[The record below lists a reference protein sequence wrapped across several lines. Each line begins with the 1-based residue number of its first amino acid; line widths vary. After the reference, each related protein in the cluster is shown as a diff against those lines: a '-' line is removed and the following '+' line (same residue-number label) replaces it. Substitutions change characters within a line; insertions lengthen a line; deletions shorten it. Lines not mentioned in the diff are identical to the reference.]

1 MTTTHRYKAAVI
13 IPSRGGADI
22 LHYPLDALA
31 AQTEKD
37 FQVIVVLDGDIDNSE
52 AVLDRYIAEGKLN
65 LTKIVFE
72 ENRGR
77 VAALNAGHRAADAD
91 VLIRCDDDLEP
102 AADYVEARIRLHRDY
117 DGVIGTLKNVYPDTP
132 YSRVYGNFRDARFK
146 EGALSVAEEGRWL
159 YWNGNSSIS
168 AEYFDRTGGYDP
180 AYRLYGWEDVDMG
193 KMVHDAGG
201 RIIISDEVEVK
212 HYAEATTTAVRAL
225 RALHSGSARTA
236 RKHTL
241 PRTRRVRGG
250 SWSRPSLVSPPRRPL
265 RLWAMRAIRFCSS
278 CLLRLLRSLWH
289 CRSRLHPTPVFT
301 ILSELRKF
309 SRRKRKCHSL
319 SS

>member
-1 MTTTHRYKAAVI
+1 MTTHRYKAAVI
-13 IPSRGGADI
+13 IPSRGGAEI
-22 LHYPLDALA
+22 LHYPLDALT

-52 AVLDRYIAEGKLN
+52 AVLDRYIADGKLN

-91 VLIRCDDDLEP
+91 ILIRCDDDLQP
-102 AADYVEARIRLHRDY
+102 APDYVANQIRLHRDY

-146 EGALSVAEEGRWL
+146 QGALSVAEEGRWL

-168 AEYFDRTGGYDP
+168 AEFYERTGGYDP

-212 HYAEATTTAVRAL
+212 HYAEATTTAVHAL
-225 RALHSGSARTA
+225 RALHSGSARTIFV
-236 RKHTL
+236 RKHGDAAHPAPNPSGPWGFLVKTL
-241 PRTRRVRGG
+241 ARFTTEKTIKTLGDASDKILLKLPAKLAEK
-250 SWSRPSLVSPPRRPL
+250 LVALQVEAASYAGIHYPE
-265 RLWAMRAIRFCSS
+265 RAQK
-278 CLLRLLRSLWH
+278 
-289 CRSRLHPTPVFT
+289 VF
-301 ILSELRKF
+301 
-309 SRRKRKCHSL
+309 
-319 SS
+319 

>member
-1 MTTTHRYKAAVI
+1 MTTHRYKAAVI
-13 IPSRGGADI
+13 IPSRGGAEI

-31 AQTEKD
+31 EQTEKD

-52 AVLDRYIAEGKLN
+52 AVVDRYIAEGKLN

-91 VLIRCDDDLEP
+91 ILIRCDDDLQP
-102 AADYVEARIRLHRDY
+102 APDYVANQIRLHRDY

-146 EGALSVAEEGRWL
+146 QGALSVAEEGRWL

-168 AEYFDRTGGYDP
+168 AEFYERTGGYDP

-212 HYAEATTTAVRAL
+212 HYAEATTTAV
-225 RALHSGSARTA
+225 HSGSARTIFV
-236 RKHTL
+236 RKHGDAAHPAPNPSGPWGFLVKTL
-241 PRTRRVRGG
+241 ARFTTEKTIKTLGDASDKILLKLPAKLAEK
-250 SWSRPSLVSPPRRPL
+250 LVALQVEAASYAGIHYPE
-265 RLWAMRAIRFCSS
+265 RAQK
-278 CLLRLLRSLWH
+278 
-289 CRSRLHPTPVFT
+289 VF
-301 ILSELRKF
+301 
-309 SRRKRKCHSL
+309 
-319 SS
+319 

>member
-91 VLIRCDDDLEP
+91 ILIRCDDDLEP
-102 AADYVEARIRLHRDY
+102 AADYVEVQIRLHRDY

-132 YSRVYGNFRDARFK
+132 YSQVYGNFRDARFK

-168 AEYFDRTGGYDP
+168 AEYFDHTGGYDP

-193 KMVHDAGG
+193 KMVHDVGG

-225 RALHSGSARTA
+225 RALHSGSARTSFV
-236 RKHTL
+236 RKHGDAAHPAPNPTGLWGFLVKTL
-241 PRTRRVRGG
+241 ARFTTEKTIKALGDASDKILLKLPAKAAEK
-250 SWSRPSLVSPPRRPL
+250 LVALQVEAASYAGIHYPE
-265 RLWAMRAIRFCSS
+265 RAQK
-278 CLLRLLRSLWH
+278 
-289 CRSRLHPTPVFT
+289 VF
-301 ILSELRKF
+301 
-309 SRRKRKCHSL
+309 
-319 SS
+319 

>member
-13 IPSRGGADI
+13 IPSRGGAEI
-22 LHYPLDALA
+22 LHYPLDALKN
-31 AQTEKD
+31 QTEKD

-52 AVLDRYIAEGKLN
+52 AVLDRYIAEGTLN
-65 LTKIVFE
+65 LSKIVFD

-77 VAALNAGHRAADAD
+77 VSALNAGHRAANAD
-91 VLIRCDDDLEP
+91 ILIRCDDDLQP
-102 AADYVEARIRLHRDY
+102 KADYVEAQIRLHRDY
-117 DGVIGTLKNVYPDTP
+117 DGVVGTLKNVYPDTP

-146 EGALSVAEEGRWL
+146 QGALSAPEAGRWL

-168 AEYFDRTGGYDP
+168 TEFYERTGGYDP

-225 RALHSGSARTA
+225 RALHSGSARTIFV
-236 RKHTL
+236 RKHGEAAHPAPNPSGPWGLAVKTL
-241 PRTRRVRGG
+241 ARFTTEKTIKILGDLSDKVLLKLPVKVAEKIVALQVEAASYAGIRY
-250 SWSRPSLVSPPRRPL
+250 PE
-265 RLWAMRAIRFCSS
+265 RAQKNF
-278 CLLRLLRSLWH
+278 
-289 CRSRLHPTPVFT
+289 
-301 ILSELRKF
+301 
-309 SRRKRKCHSL
+309 
-319 SS
+319 

>member
-91 VLIRCDDDLEP
+91 ILIRCDDDLEP
-102 AADYVEARIRLHRDY
+102 ASDYVEAQIRLHRDY

-225 RALHSGSARTA
+225 HSGSARTIFV
-236 RKHTL
+236 RKHGEDAHPAPNPTGAWGFLVKTL
-241 PRTRRVRGG
+241 ARFTTEKTIKALGDASDKILLKLPTKVAEK
-250 SWSRPSLVSPPRRPL
+250 LVALQVEAASYAGIRYPE
-265 RLWAMRAIRFCSS
+265 RAQK
-278 CLLRLLRSLWH
+278 
-289 CRSRLHPTPVFT
+289 VF
-301 ILSELRKF
+301 
-309 SRRKRKCHSL
+309 
-319 SS
+319 

>member
-1 MTTTHRYKAAVI
+1 MTTHRYKAAVI
-13 IPSRGGADI
+13 IPSRGGAEI

-31 AQTEKD
+31 EQTEKD

-52 AVLDRYIAEGKLN
+52 AVVDRYIAEGKLN

-91 VLIRCDDDLEP
+91 ILIRCDDDLQP
-102 AADYVEARIRLHRDY
+102 APDYVANQIRLHRDY

-146 EGALSVAEEGRWL
+146 QGALSVAEEGRWL

-168 AEYFDRTGGYDP
+168 AEFYERTGGYDP

-225 RALHSGSARTA
+225 RALHSGSARTIFA
-236 RKHTL
+236 RKHGDAAHPAPNPSGPWGFLVKTL
-241 PRTRRVRGG
+241 ARFTTEKTIKTLGDASDKILLKLPAKLAEK
-250 SWSRPSLVSPPRRPL
+250 LVALQVEAASYAGIHYPE
-265 RLWAMRAIRFCSS
+265 RAQK
-278 CLLRLLRSLWH
+278 
-289 CRSRLHPTPVFT
+289 VF
-301 ILSELRKF
+301 
-309 SRRKRKCHSL
+309 
-319 SS
+319 

>member
-132 YSRVYGNFRDARFK
+132 YSR
-146 EGALSVAEEGRWL
+146 
-159 YWNGNSSIS
+159 SIS
-168 AEYFDRTGGYDP
+168 AEYFERTGGYDP

-225 RALHSGSARTA
+225 RALHSGSARTIFV
-236 RKHTL
+236 RKHGEEAHPAPNPTGPWGFLVKTL
-241 PRTRRVRGG
+241 ARFTTENTIKALGDASDKILLKLPAKAAEK
-250 SWSRPSLVSPPRRPL
+250 LVALQVEAASYAGIHYPE
-265 RLWAMRAIRFCSS
+265 RAQK
-278 CLLRLLRSLWH
+278 
-289 CRSRLHPTPVFT
+289 VF
-301 ILSELRKF
+301 
-309 SRRKRKCHSL
+309 
-319 SS
+319 

>member
-102 AADYVEARIRLHRDY
+102 ASDYVEAQIRLHRDY

-168 AEYFDRTGGYDP
+168 AEYFERTGGYDP

-225 RALHSGSARTA
+225 RALHSGSARTIFV
-236 RKHTL
+236 RKHGEEAHPAPNPTGPWGLLVKTL
-241 PRTRRVRGG
+241 ARFTTEKTIKALGDASDKILLKLPAKAAEK
-250 SWSRPSLVSPPRRPL
+250 LVALQVEAASYAGIHYPE
-265 RLWAMRAIRFCSS
+265 RAQK
-278 CLLRLLRSLWH
+278 
-289 CRSRLHPTPVFT
+289 VF
-301 ILSELRKF
+301 
-309 SRRKRKCHSL
+309 
-319 SS
+319 

>member
-1 MTTTHRYKAAVI
+1 
-13 IPSRGGADI
+13 
-22 LHYPLDALA
+22 
-31 AQTEKD
+31 
-37 FQVIVVLDGDIDNSE
+37 
-52 AVLDRYIAEGKLN
+52 
-65 LTKIVFE
+65 
-72 ENRGR
+72 

-91 VLIRCDDDLEP
+91 ILIRCDDDLEP
-102 AADYVEARIRLHRDY
+102 AADYVEAQIRLHRDY

-225 RALHSGSARTA
+225 RALHSGSARTIFV
-236 RKHTL
+236 RKHGDAAHPAPNPTGPWGFLVKTL
-241 PRTRRVRGG
+241 ARFTTEKTIKALGDASDKILLKLPAKAAEK
-250 SWSRPSLVSPPRRPL
+250 LVALQVEAASYAGIHYPE
-265 RLWAMRAIRFCSS
+265 RAQK
-278 CLLRLLRSLWH
+278 
-289 CRSRLHPTPVFT
+289 VF
-301 ILSELRKF
+301 
-309 SRRKRKCHSL
+309 
-319 SS
+319 

>member
-91 VLIRCDDDLEP
+91 ILIRCDDDLEP
-102 AADYVEARIRLHRDY
+102 AADYVEAQIRLHRDY

-225 RALHSGSARTA
+225 RALPSGSARTIFV
-236 RKHTL
+236 RKHGEEAHPAPNPTGPWGFLVKTL
-241 PRTRRVRGG
+241 ARFTTENTIKALGDASDKILLKLPAKAAEK
-250 SWSRPSLVSPPRRPL
+250 LVALQVEAASYAGIHYPE
-265 RLWAMRAIRFCSS
+265 RAQK
-278 CLLRLLRSLWH
+278 
-289 CRSRLHPTPVFT
+289 VF
-301 ILSELRKF
+301 
-309 SRRKRKCHSL
+309 
-319 SS
+319 

>member
-91 VLIRCDDDLEP
+91 ILIRCDDDLEP
-102 AADYVEARIRLHRDY
+102 ASDYVEAQIRLHRDY

-193 KMVHDAGG
+193 YEVAQHGG
-201 RIIISDEVEVK
+201 EIHIAPELATK
-212 HYAEATTTAVRAL
+212 HYVAATTTAVRAL
-225 RALHSGSARTA
+225 RALHSGSARTIFV
-236 RKHTL
+236 RKHGEDAHPAPNPTGAWGFLVKTL
-241 PRTRRVRGG
+241 ARFTTEKTIKALGDASDKILLKLPAKAAEK
-250 SWSRPSLVSPPRRPL
+250 LVALQVEAASYAGIHYPE
-265 RLWAMRAIRFCSS
+265 RAQK
-278 CLLRLLRSLWH
+278 
-289 CRSRLHPTPVFT
+289 VF
-301 ILSELRKF
+301 
-309 SRRKRKCHSL
+309 
-319 SS
+319 

>member
-91 VLIRCDDDLEP
+91 ILIRCDDDLEP
-102 AADYVEARIRLHRDY
+102 AADHIEARIRLHRNY
-117 DGVIGTLKNVYPDTP
+117 DGVIGTLKNIYPDTP

-146 EGALSVAEEGRWL
+146 QGALSVSEEGSWL

-168 AEYFDRTGGYDP
+168 AEYFERTGGFDTS
-180 AYRLYGWEDVDMG
+180 YRLYGWEDVDMG

-225 RALHSGSARTA
+225 RALHSGAARTIFVRKHGEEAHPAPNPTGSWGFLVKTLARFTTEKSIKTLGDAGDKILLKLPVKAAEKLVALQVEAASYAGVHYPERA
-236 RKHTL
+236 RK
-241 PRTRRVRGG
+241 
-250 SWSRPSLVSPPRRPL
+250 
-265 RLWAMRAIRFCSS
+265 
-278 CLLRLLRSLWH
+278 
-289 CRSRLHPTPVFT
+289 VF
-301 ILSELRKF
+301 
-309 SRRKRKCHSL
+309 
-319 SS
+319 

>member
-91 VLIRCDDDLEP
+91 ILIRCDDDLEP
-102 AADYVEARIRLHRDY
+102 DPNYVANHLKYHEAPGEH
-117 DGVIGTLKNVYPDTP
+117 GVIGIYLNQFPDTP
-132 YSRVYGNFRDARFK
+132 YSRVYGNYRDQKFREA
-146 EGALSVAEEGRWL
+146 AYQVAPEKRWI
-159 YWNGNSSIS
+159 YWAGNVSMSKKL
-168 AEYFDRTGGYDP
+168 FDEIGGYDP

-193 KMVHDAGG
+193 
-201 RIIISDEVEVK
+201 
-212 HYAEATTTAVRAL
+212 
-225 RALHSGSARTA
+225 
-236 RKHTL
+236 
-241 PRTRRVRGG
+241 
-250 SWSRPSLVSPPRRPL
+250 
-265 RLWAMRAIRFCSS
+265 
-278 CLLRLLRSLWH
+278 
-289 CRSRLHPTPVFT
+289 
-301 ILSELRKF
+301 
-309 SRRKRKCHSL
+309 
-319 SS
+319 